1 MKFSFSLLSL
11 LVIAVGFVL
20 SLSPLDT
27 FAAFDAKSVLFVEN
41 GSNSAESSTDVN
53 VQNNFLR
60 VIQVYLLATYAI
72 VAIGALIFIGF
83 KLFTAKGDEGE
94 FKKAWV
100 ALTYTIVG
108 LVIAPLAYV
117 VVRIVSGFT
126 F

>member
-1 MKFSFSLLSL
+1 MKFSLSL
-11 LVIAVGFVL
+11 LLLLVL
-20 SLSPLDT
+20 AMSFALSVAPIET
-27 FAAFDAKSVLFVEN
+27 FAALDAKNVLFVEN
-41 GSNSAESSTDVN
+41 GDNSAESSTDVN

-60 VIQVYLLATYAI
+60 VIQVYLLAAYAI
-72 VAIGALIFIGF
+72 VAIGCLIFIGF

>member
-1 MKFSFSLLSL
+1 MKFFLSL
-11 LVIAVGFVL
+11 VFFLSLAVGFVTTVL
-20 SLSPLDT
+20 PTET

-41 GSNSAESSTDVN
+41 GNNSAEANSDVN
-53 VQNNFLR
+53 IQNNFLR
-60 VIQVYLLATYAI
+60 VIQVYLLAAYAI
-72 VAIGALIFIGF
+72 VAIGSLIFIGF
-83 KLFTAKGDEGE
+83 KLFTARGDEGE

-117 VVRIVSGFT
+117 VVRVVSGFT